1 MNGDYKDED
10 DRLRRIL
17 LHELYNLSQN
27 ILS

>member
-1 MNGDYKDED
+1 MNGDYQDED